1 MNGGREMNFFNAK
14 TRKTI
19 TIVIVAIL
27 VLALLGT
34 LVASLV

>member
-1 MNGGREMNFFNAK
+1 MNFFNAK

-19 TIVIVAIL
+19 TFVIVGVL
-27 VLALLGT
+27 VLSMLAA

>member
-1 MNGGREMNFFNAK
+1 MNFFNAK

-19 TIVIVAIL
+19 TIVIVGVL
-27 VLALLGT
+27 VLAMLAA

>member
-1 MNGGREMNFFNAK
+1 MNFFNAK

-19 TIVIVAIL
+19 TIVIVGIL
-27 VLALLGT
+27 VLAMLAA